1 LHLHSEKKKESSV
14 YISTR
19 TKSIDETLDKVIP
32 IAKSIGVTRIADIT
46 YMDRLAIPNY
56 STVLPGTEDSI
67 WVYNG
72 KGPTKKHAL
81 ASALMESIERY
92 CSLPSSSRSHQSF
105 IVVGSYKEL
114 SKKYNVLHP
123 HEVVEAFKF
132 KYRDEME
139 IDFMQ
144 GIELFTHTPILV
156 PAALAL
162 YSYGR
167 SPPLVITNANSGY
180 ASSSNNKNKNNNSN
194 NPFLLSHT
202 VGLASGNV
210 LEEAVCHAL
219 CEVIEH
225 DAVSI
230 AELVA
235 SAIPYTILI
244 RMTDSFRAQRYPVT
258 QFPPDKYVDDNSIFS
273 DVDIS
278 ELDFPSVNH
287 LTNKFHNADISL
299 LIKDVTSDI
308 GIPTFIAGSVE
319 WITHDYAFSAI
330 GQGTHPDARIALI
343 RAITEVSQTRAG
355 NAQGARDDLVKKI
368 LKDDDYKQHERNWKF
383 TESAKEKVKF
393 SNIASF
399 VNDDILEDINLILRR
414 LKKCGLKKAII
425 VDLTNTNIGIPVV
438 RAIVPGLENFD
449 ATRSVMGKRAKEHF
463 RKLRNQVHT

>member
-1 LHLHSEKKKESSV
+1 
-14 YISTR
+14 
-19 TKSIDETLDKVIP
+19 
-32 IAKSIGVTRIADIT
+32 
-46 YMDRLAIPNY
+46 MDRLTIPNY
-56 STVLPGTEDSI
+56 SIVLPGTEDSI

-72 KGPTKKHAL
+72 KGPTKKHAM

-92 CSLPSSSRSHQSF
+92 CSLPSSSNTSHQRF
-105 IVVGSYKEL
+105 VVTGSYKEL

-123 HEVVEAFKF
+123 HEVVEPFKF
-132 KYRDEME
+132 KYRDEIV

-144 GIELFTHTPILV
+144 GTELFTHTPILV

-167 SPPLVITNANSGY
+167 SPPLDITNTNANSGY
-180 ASSSNNKNKNNNSN
+180 VSSSSSNNNTSVNDNAN

-230 AELVA
+230 AQLVA
-235 SAIPYTILI
+235 SAIPFTILI
-244 RMTDSFRAQRYPVT
+244 RMIDSFRAQRYPVT
-258 QFPPDKYVDDNSIFS
+258 QIPPEKYVDDKSIFQ

-278 ELDFPSVNH
+278 ELDFPPVNY
-287 LTNKFHNADISL
+287 LTSKFQNAGISL

-319 WITHDYAFSAI
+319 WITQDYALSAI

-355 NAQGARDDLVKKI
+355 NVQGARDDLIKKI

-383 TESAKEKVKF
+383 TESTKEKVKF

-399 VNDDILEDINLILRR
+399 VNEDILDDINLILSR

-425 VDLTNTNIGIPVV
+425 VDLTNPNIGIPVV

-449 ATRSVMGKRAKEHF
+449 ATESVMGKRAKEHF
-463 RKLRNQVHT
+463 RRLRN